1 MKETY
6 LICNKK
12 ISVEAP
18 RFLPTGG
25 YWRLFLTNGGEPD
38 VTVVCE
44 ECEKLPSF
52 KAEPCF
58 TSSDVSVSVLGGKV
72 FRAYSLGTV
81 KSALSVY
88 EPFGAPASKTYILSR
103 NYGVALDD
111 RYLWQSL
118 ALSQLLL
125 KKDVLLIHA
134 SYIEYKG
141 KAILFSAPCGV
152 GKSTQADLWQKHLG
166 AEIINGD
173 KAALSFEKNG
183 VLACSLPF
191 CGTSGICKNKTLTLG
206 ALVLLGRGKVN
217 SAKKLGGASAVLEI
231 MKNIYLDFAA
241 PGEQQRCVEL
251 LIELLNSVPVLGF
264 ECSSP
269 DENAVA
275 ALKNALEENGAF

>member
-18 RFLPTGG
+18 RLLPTGG
-25 YWRLFLTNGGEPD
+25 YWRLFLANGGTPD
-38 VTVVCE
+38 VTVVCK
-44 ECEKLPSF
+44 ECDELPTF
-52 KAEPCF
+52 KATECGTF
-58 TSSDVSVSVLGGKV
+58 QDVSVSLAGDKV
-72 FRAYSLGTV
+72 IRAYSLGTV
-81 KSALSVY
+81 KSAVSVY
-88 EPFGAPASKTYILSR
+88 DAFGKASSVAYILSR

-125 KKDVLLIHA
+125 KKDILLIHA

-152 GKSTQADLWQKHLG
+152 GKSTQAALWQKTLG

-191 CGTSGICKNKTLTLG
+191 CGTSGICKNKTLPLG
-206 ALVLLGRGKVN
+206 ALVILGRGEVN
-217 SAKKLGGASAVLEI
+217 SAKKLGGASAVLEV
-231 MKNIYLDFAA
+231 MKNIYLDYAA
-241 PGEQQRCVEL
+241 PGEQQKCVEL
-251 LIELLNSVPVLGF
+251 LIELLKCAPVLSF
-264 ECSSP
+264 ECASP

-275 ALKNALEENGAF
+275 ALITALEENGAF

>member
-44 ECEKLPSF
+44 ECEKLPLF

-88 EPFGAPASKTYILSR
+88 ESFRAVGAAVP
-103 NYGVALDD
+103 
-111 RYLWQSL
+111 L
-118 ALSQLLL
+118 A
-125 KKDVLLIHA
+125 
-134 SYIEYKG
+134 
-141 KAILFSAPCGV
+141 
-152 GKSTQADLWQKHLG
+152 
-166 AEIINGD
+166 
-173 KAALSFEKNG
+173 
-183 VLACSLPF
+183 
-191 CGTSGICKNKTLTLG
+191 
-206 ALVLLGRGKVN
+206 
-217 SAKKLGGASAVLEI
+217 AVS
-231 MKNIYLDFAA
+231 
-241 PGEQQRCVEL
+241 C
-251 LIELLNSVPVLGF
+251 
-264 ECSSP
+264 
-269 DENAVA
+269 
-275 ALKNALEENGAF
+275 